1 MPGGDQ
7 IPNDDSPSAIAPV
20 VHWALMR
27 SDPVELE
34 IFKNLYHSIAE
45 EMGAALRRT
54 AFSPNIKERRDY
66 SCAVF
71 DEGGE
76 VIAMGDHMPVHL
88 GSMPMSVRAAIDA
101 CATDGGAMQPGDV
114 VMLNDPFRGGTHL
127 PDITLVAPVYMESV
141 ARALLPAKAGEKKKS
156 VTVNRP
162 GFYVASRAHHA
173 DVGGTFPGSMGLC
186 REIYQEG
193 IRIPPVK
200 LMQRGKMNRD
210 ILALLLN
217 NVRTPQEREGDL
229 GAQIAACHIGA
240 ERLREV
246 CARYGTDRTSRAAA
260 DLQDYS
266 EELMRAFL
274 QRAPQGEY
282 RAEDFLDGDGI
293 TNRPVKIA
301 VTVKVCDQKNA
312 RNQKNMRNRI
322 SDPIARPILRQRS
335 APPIVTVDFTGSDPQ
350 VEGSINAVA
359 AITYSACFY
368 VFRCLLAEDVPAA
381 AGLMRP
387 IQVIAPE
394 GTVVNARPPAAV
406 AGGNVET
413 SQRIVDVLLRA
424 LAQAIPDRIPAAA
437 TGTMNNL
444 TIGGVYRSASS
455 AAEPFAYYET
465 IAGGMGA
472 RPGKPGVSGVH
483 THMTNSLNT
492 PAEALE
498 YAYPLRV
505 RKYSLRPGSGGRGKF
520 PGGDGIIREIEVLTD
535 CEVTLLADRRSRGPW
550 GLSGGADGAPGK
562 TFITRHDGSVEP
574 MPAKFSTRLRK
585 GERIAIETP
594 GGGGWGAP

>member
-1 MPGGDQ
+1 
-7 IPNDDSPSAIAPV
+7 
-20 VHWALMR
+20 MR
-27 SDPVELE
+27 RDPVELE

-71 DEGGE
+71 DSAGD

-101 CATDGGAMQPGDV
+101 GAMEPGDL

-127 PDITLVAPVYMESV
+127 PDITLVAPVYVGPAQSGKSR
-141 ARALLPAKAGEKKKS
+141 ARGRARHIGPD
-156 VTVNRP
+156 
-162 GFYVASRAHHA
+162 FYVASRAHHA
-173 DVGGTFPGSMGLC
+173 DVGGAYAGSMGLC

-193 IRIPPVK
+193 VRIPPVK
-200 LMQRGKMNRD
+200 LMRRGTMD
-210 ILALLLN
+210 ADVLAMLLN
-217 NVRTPQEREGDL
+217 NVRTPEEREGDL
-229 GAQIAACHIGA
+229 GAQIAACHTGA
-240 ERLREV
+240 ERIREV
-246 CARYGTDRTSRAAA
+246 CSRYGVERARRAAG
-260 DLQDYS
+260 DLLDYS

-274 QRAPQGEY
+274 QRVPAGTY

-293 TNRPVKIA
+293 SERTIKIA
-301 VTVKVCDQKNA
+301 VEITVHHSGEKRRQGAVATAGEDA
-312 RNQKNMRNRI
+312 GATRGRG
-322 SDPIARPILRQRS
+322 RPRHM
-335 APPIVTVDFTGSDPQ
+335 VTVDFTGSDPQ
-350 VEGSINAVA
+350 VEGSVNAVA

-394 GTVVNARPPAAV
+394 GTIVNARPPAAV

-413 SQRIVDVLLRA
+413 SQRIVDVVLRA

-437 TGTMNNL
+437 SGTMNNL
-444 TIGGVYRSASS
+444 TIGGIDPRTS
-455 AAEPFAYYET
+455 EPFAYYET
-465 IAGGMGA
+465 VSGGMGA
-472 RPGKPGVSGVH
+472 RPGKAGVSGVH

-505 RKYSLRPGSGGRGKF
+505 RRYSLRPGSGGEGKF
-520 PGGDGIIREIEVLTD
+520 RGGDGVVREIEVLTD
-535 CEVTLLADRRSRGPW
+535 CEVTLLADRRTRGPC
-550 GLSGGADGAPGK
+550 GLAGGADGAPGK
-562 TFITRHDGSVEP
+562 TFITRHNGSIEP
-574 MPAKFSTRLRK
+574 MPGKFSTRLRK
-585 GERIAIETP
+585 GERITIETP
-594 GGGGWGAP
+594 GGGGWGRK